1 MCLFYDSPA
10 GHARSDPILNQVC
23 PSDHVHTFYG
33 PQNFHPNTSNEIL
46 RNTKPEHSSSPWV
59 ENQSLYWH
67 PSIYEVIK
75 ENDETVYKRVSNL
88 DTSPYY
94 RWDSALPETVA
105 FPSGFQMIAYSNQDN
120 AEEGGE
126 TGNNLLVKNVL
137 ILPTMKKKR
146 QHRDRRLLPY
156 HPYTKIQFC
165 LLEPASECQYAGNRT
180 KRQEY
185 IGGTYQL
192 ANGSDVFHVCIYN
205 IHATTL
211 SF

>member
-23 PSDHVHTFYG
+23 SSDHVHTFYG
-33 PQNFHPNTSNEIL
+33 PQNFHPNTKNENL

-120 AEEGGE
+120 AEGGGE
-126 TGNNLLVKNVL
+126 TGNNLFVECCNVTNNEEEDCTATEGYPL
-137 ILPTMKKKR
+137 IFPTQKC
-146 QHRDRRLLPY
+146 D
-156 HPYTKIQFC
+156 FV
-165 LLEPASECQYAGNRT
+165 G
-180 KRQEY
+180 
-185 IGGTYQL
+185 IGFGKFPL
-192 ANGSDVFHVCIYN
+192 
-205 IHATTL
+205 
-211 SF
+211 